1 MKSAKDKAEELINFH
16 YNEIKKQCSS
26 KIGANMYELA
36 ITFTIKHCEEMIQF
50 IDSQTHH
57 PFMKS
62 YFEEVKKHSMDLG
75 KLTPIIE
82 WDKFDRCSRRLQHVL
97 PSYKT

>member
-50 IDSQTHH
+50 IDSE
-57 PFMKS
+57 MKGWLDWDLKS
-62 YFEEVKKHSMDLG
+62 YFEEVKKHSIELKPQ
-75 KLTPIIE
+75 KLVVRYGI
-82 WDKFDRCSRRLQHVL
+82 
-97 PSYKT
+97 